1 MLTPE
6 VGPGRK
12 SLPSLGSACVD
23 SNLRRWETPDDDVD
37 DDQTSRKE
45 SESGAIRVAS
55 PLRSKEGKSIMA
67 TDFESFGARGAC
79 VRMIIY
85 WECAADPYIY
95 SHSPFIPAEGGGC
108 NTVDFSQVVG
118 NSWILYPQSLKRISI
133 HMEKEQF

>member
-1 MLTPE
+1 
-6 VGPGRK
+6 
-12 SLPSLGSACVD
+12 
-23 SNLRRWETPDDDVD
+23 
-37 DDQTSRKE
+37 
-45 SESGAIRVAS
+45 
-55 PLRSKEGKSIMA
+55 MA

-95 SHSPFIPAEGGGC
+95 SHSPFIPAECGGC